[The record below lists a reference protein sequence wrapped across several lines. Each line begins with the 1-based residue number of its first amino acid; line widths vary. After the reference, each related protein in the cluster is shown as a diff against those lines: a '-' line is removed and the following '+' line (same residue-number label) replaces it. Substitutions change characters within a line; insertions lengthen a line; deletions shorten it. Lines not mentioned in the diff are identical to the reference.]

1 VTRERAAA
9 LVFEEGSRRRR
20 RTIAGMRAMLLAVLA
35 GSCAAAATVTAAPG
49 DSAPTTYPTGAPAQQ
64 THPVVR
70 PHHPTRRSHVAVR
83 FTLAEAPG
91 RRGAFES
98 DYRVQVDRPARS
110 RAACAAAAA
119 PRPVTSG
126 AQGSRVTVAL
136 PAPSRGWCRGRYVVT
151 VFLQRGPYCPKPQG
165 GQPPQACPE
174 FATQDLRVGR
184 TTFVVGAP
192 RR

>member
-1 VTRERAAA
+1 
-9 LVFEEGSRRRR
+9 
-20 RTIAGMRAMLLAVLA
+20 MRAMLVVLFAVLA
-35 GSCAAAATVTAAPG
+35 GGSAAAATVTASPG
-49 DSAPTTYPTGAPAQQ
+49 DSASTTYPTGTPPQQ

-70 PHHPTRRSHVAVR
+70 PRHPTRRSRVAVR
-83 FTLAEAPG
+83 FTLTDAPG
-91 RRGAFES
+91 RHGAFES

-110 RAACAAAAA
+110 RAACAATAA

-136 PAPSRGWCRGRYVVT
+136 PAPAHGWCQGRYAVT
-151 VFLQRGPYCPKPQG
+151 VFLQRGPYCPKPQE